1 MAINI
6 TEHLNSKQ
14 ACELANA
21 IAEIV
26 GVDVNPDNR
35 FEIYIDF
42 PVSKITCYDSTQAE
56 KLSNALKKLGIK
68 CYVSVYTLNLVVANF

>member
-1 MAINI
+1 MTTTILEN
-6 TEHLNSKQ
+6 LSSKQ
-14 ACELANA
+14 TCELANV

-26 GVDVNPDNR
+26 GVDVNPNNR

-56 KLSNALKKLGIK
+56 KLSNALTKLGIK
-68 CYVSVYTLNLVVANF
+68 SYVSVYTLNLVVATF